1 MAESIRSF
9 LAFDIENAEVIE
21 KMESAQGLLVQTG
34 ADLRLVQP
42 RNIHLTIRFLGYV
55 PPQLVE
61 RVFDEM
67 KNVQFTPFEVR
78 IAGVGAFPDLRYPRV
93 VWAGITSGADQLKDV
108 FNQLEPRLQ
117 ELGFTPDPKGFSPH
131 LTIARVRSGRN
142 RHQLAEAVAKNAD
155 YNFGTVQAQC
165 LRLKRSILSSK
176 GPTYSTLKEVCPQP

>member
-1 MAESIRSF
+1 MAEPIRSF

-21 KMESAQGLLVQTG
+21 RMEAAQGLLVQTS

-42 RNIHLTIRFLGYV
+42 RNIHLTIRFLGYM

-61 RVFDEM
+61 KIFDEM
-67 KNVQFTPFEVR
+67 KKVQFTPFEVR
-78 IAGVGAFPDLRYPRV
+78 ISGVGAFPDLRYPRV
-93 VWAGITSGADQLKDV
+93 VWAGITSGAEQLKDV

-117 ELGFTPDPKGFSPH
+117 GLGFTPDPKGFSPH

-142 RHQLAEAVAKNAD
+142 KQQLAELVAKNAD
-155 YNFGTVQAQC
+155 YNFGTVKAQC
-165 LRLKRSILSSK
+165 LRLKRSILSPK